1 MTIVIFLYNEA
12 ARLTVCLL
20 VGLYLDSGVALKYL
34 FGLPDDMSGTD
45 GFSEENINYIQELIT
60 LLRTKISADDHAA
73 TSDMDATLYRV
84 SII

>member
-1 MTIVIFLYNEA
+1 MIIVIFLYNE

-45 GFSEENINYIQELIT
+45 GLSEENINYIQELIT
-60 LLRTKISADDHAA
+60 LLRSKISADDHAA
-73 TSDMDATLYRV
+73 TSDMGATLYQV

>member
-1 MTIVIFLYNEA
+1 MIIVIFLYNEA
-12 ARLTVCLL
+12 RLTVCL

-60 LLRTKISADDHAA
+60 LLRSKISADDHAA
-73 TSDMDATLYRV
+73 TSDMDATLNQV

>member
-1 MTIVIFLYNEA
+1 MIIVIFLYNE

-20 VGLYLDSGVALKYL
+20 VGLHLDSGVALKYL
-34 FGLPDDMSGTD
+34 FGLTDDMSGTD

-60 LLRTKISADDHAA
+60 LLRSKISADYHGA
-73 TSDMDATLYRV
+73 TSDMDATLYQV